1 MVLPSGNDEIFK
13 QAINQGHSAAWEQR
27 WQQAIDHYAT
37 ALKEFPENSQA
48 LNSLA
53 LAHFE
58 LGNMD
63 QALELYQ
70 RSIRFSPEDPLPVER
85 SAQIFKKTGQIEKAA
100 EYSMKAAD
108 LYLGMRDADK
118 AIHNWT
124 RVVGLQP
131 ENIEAHSRLAIVYE
145 RLGRAQLAISQH
157 IAVASLL
164 QFEGRLEEAQATG
177 EHALSLD
184 PKNKEA
190 IQAVDLL
197 NSFISLPK
205 PTRKTGATGP
215 LRLPLEKK
223 KKGSTTQSLSIEDG
237 PDPIEEASQNAI
249 QILAGM
255 LFELS
260 AEPEEQ
266 KQQTGSL
273 RTIAKV
279 VTAGL
284 LTKNFDEDL
293 IVRNLSETIDL
304 QRKGEFDQA
313 SKKMVEAIDAGLD
326 HPAAHFDMAYLLSQ
340 IDQRESAQ
348 RSFQQAVKHSK
359 FTLASRLQMG
369 DFFIHQN
376 KMQEAAIEYM
386 QALRFADAA
395 VVDEKI
401 SQAIK
406 DQYDPLIETIS
417 INEDPEAHESLCK
430 NIRHLLWRPNW
441 RFSVKEAR
449 AQLPSSVNGNI
460 PLPLAEILS
469 QSDSGKLVDA
479 MANINRIA
487 NAGFPRAAIEE
498 TFFIMDNESNYLPL
512 HINMGEMM
520 LMQDNSEQASE
531 KFATVARLYS
541 ARGESDRATQIY
553 KRIVD
558 VSPLNTDARKH
569 LIEQM
574 TASGDIEG
582 ATSQYLEMADVYY
595 RLAQLDEARESYEQ
609 ALKMVQSTDLESTW
623 TSQILHQMADIDL
636 QRLDWRKALR
646 VYEQLRTL
654 DMDDEI
660 ARLKLV
666 QLNLGLRQSSKA
678 DSELDNYL
686 SYLNSRSQD
695 DAAGAFLL
703 SVVEENKD
711 YIMGRRRLA
720 EFYQQSGVKDKA
732 IKEWNKVGEMLVAS
746 GDREGAKVA
755 VRAIL
760 SMNPP
765 NAEKYQKFLK
775 RIR

>member
-1 MVLPSGNDEIFK
+1 MVLPTGNDEVFK

-85 SAQIFKKTGQIEKAA
+85 SAQIYKKMGQIEKAA
-100 EYSMKAAD
+100 EFSMKAAD
-108 LYLGMRDADK
+108 LYLAIRDADK

-131 ENIEAHSRLAIVYE
+131 ENIDAHSRLAIVYE
-145 RLGRAQLAISQH
+145 RLGRTQLAISQH

-184 PKNKEA
+184 SKNKEA
-190 IQAVDLL
+190 IQALELL

-205 PTRKTGATGP
+205 PSRKTGATGP
-215 LRLPLEKK
+215 MRLPLENK
-223 KKGSTTQSLSIEDG
+223 KKGSTTQSLSIENG

-249 QILAGM
+249 KILAGM

-266 KQQTGSL
+266 KQLTGSL

-293 IVRNLSETIDL
+293 IVRSLSETIDL
-304 QRKGEFDQA
+304 QRKGEYKQA
-313 SKKMVEAIDAGLD
+313 SNKMGEAIDAGLD
-326 HPAAHFDMAYLLSQ
+326 HPAAHFDLAYLLSQ
-340 IDQRESAQ
+340 IDRRESAQ
-348 RSFQQAVKHSK
+348 RSFKKAVKHNK
-359 FTLASRLQMG
+359 FTLASRLLMG
-369 DFFIHQN
+369 DFFIDQN

-401 SQAIK
+401 SQAIR

-417 INEDPEAHESLCK
+417 INEDPEAHEGLCQ

-441 RFSVKEAR
+441 RFSVIEAR
-449 AQLPSSVNGNI
+449 AQLPGSVNGSI

-487 NAGFPRAAIEE
+487 NAGFPCAAIEE
-498 TFFIMDNESNYLPL
+498 TFFVMDNESNYLPL

-520 LMQDNSEQASE
+520 LMQGHSEQASE

-558 VSPLNTDARKH
+558 VSPLNTDARKQ

-582 ATSQYLEMADVYY
+582 ATSQYLEMAEVYY
-595 RLAQLDEARESYEQ
+595 RLAQLDQARDSYEQ

-636 QRLDWRKALR
+636 QRLDWRQALR

-678 DSELDNYL
+678 DTELDNYL

-695 DAAGAFLL
+695 EAAGAFLL
-703 SVVEENKD
+703 SVIEENKD
-711 YIMGRRRLA
+711 YTMGRRRLA
-720 EFYQQSGVKDKA
+720 EFYQQSGVNDKA
-732 IKEWNKVGEMLVAS
+732 IKEWNKVGEMLVES

-765 NAEKYQKFLK
+765 NAKKYQKFLK